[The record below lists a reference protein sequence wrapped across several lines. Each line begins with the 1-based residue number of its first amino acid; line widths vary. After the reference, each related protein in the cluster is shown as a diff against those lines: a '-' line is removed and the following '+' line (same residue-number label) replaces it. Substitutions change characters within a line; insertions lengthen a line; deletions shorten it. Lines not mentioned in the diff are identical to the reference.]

1 LRETRLAKLD
11 VLEDHKM
18 RRLTSIIRWVRKL
31 RSSSLLLAALLALGT
46 TPGFSSSPGSEKIQA
61 TYTKDGNVVRV
72 TLIVYNYTTSP
83 EKQVL
88 SQAFQEG
95 QDRELATALSK
106 TKAAG
111 SCSITG
117 DLGFDVAF
125 IQMVVTPTGRQI
137 TFIANRPLQPD
148 EVNPSSDS
156 QSFDLLVGQ
165 LDMNDTDNTKSTGF
179 LYRASRLVIDEQ
191 GDFHYDL
198 AGSPWSMVNVLDSN
212 WAPALAAHE
221 APALAAHEAPAP
233 AGHEAPAATGPLLSS
248 LP

>member
-1 LRETRLAKLD
+1 
-11 VLEDHKM
+11 
-18 RRLTSIIRWVRKL
+18 
-31 RSSSLLLAALLALGT
+31 LLLAALLALGT
-46 TPGFSSSPGSEKIQA
+46 TPGFSSSPASETIHA

-72 TLIVYNYTTSP
+72 TLVVYNYTTAADL
-83 EKQVL
+83 QVL
-88 SQAFQEG
+88 SLAFQRG
-95 QDRELATALSK
+95 HDRELATALSK

-111 SCSITG
+111 LCSITG
-117 DLGFDVAF
+117 DLSFDVAF

-156 QSFDLLVGQ
+156 QSFDLMVGQ
-165 LDMNDTDNTKSTGF
+165 FDIDDTDNTKSTGF

-191 GDFHYDL
+191 GEFHYYL
-198 AGSPWSMVNVLDSN
+198 AGSPWSVVNVLDSN

-221 APALAAHEAPAP
+221 T
-233 AGHEAPAATGPLLSS
+233 PAATGQPLLSS

>member
-1 LRETRLAKLD
+1 MKRLAC
-11 VLEDHKM
+11 
-18 RRLTSIIRWVRKL
+18 IIRWARKL
-31 RSSSLLLAALLALGT
+31 GSFSLLPAALLAFAA

-72 TLIVYNYTTSP
+72 TLTVYNYSTSADL
-83 EKQVL
+83 QVL
-88 SQAFQEG
+88 SLAFQRG
-95 QDRELATALSK
+95 HDRELATALSK

-111 SCSITG
+111 LCSISG
-117 DLGFDVAF
+117 NLSFDVAF

-165 LDMNDTDNTKSTGF
+165 LDMNDADNTKSTGF

-191 GDFHYDL
+191 GEFHYDL

-212 WAPALAAHE
+212 WAPAQ
-221 APALAAHEAPAP
+221 
-233 AGHEAPAATGPLLSS
+233 AGHEAPAATGQPLLSS

>member
-1 LRETRLAKLD
+1 
-11 VLEDHKM
+11 M
-18 RRLTSIIRWVRKL
+18 
-31 RSSSLLLAALLALGT
+31 LLAALLALGT

-72 TLIVYNYTTSP
+72 TLIVYNYTASADL
-83 EKQVL
+83 QVL
-88 SQAFQEG
+88 SLAFQRG
-95 QDRELATALSK
+95 HDRELAAVLSK

-111 SCSITG
+111 HCSITG
-117 DLGFDVAF
+117 DLSFDVAF

-191 GDFHYDL
+191 GEFHYDL
-198 AGSPWSMVNVLDSN
+198 AGSPWLMVNVLDSN
-212 WAPALAAHE
+212 WAPVLAGRE
-221 APALAAHEAPAP
+221 APDAA
-233 AGHEAPAATGPLLSS
+233 GQPLRSS